1 MESEPED
8 TAHLLTESGRSSI
21 DTINNLPDSSLL
33 ENGNARE
40 SSWSEN
46 GENELKSVS
55 TKHMILLTCGTF
67 G

>member
-21 DTINNLPDSSLL
+21 DTINNLPDESLL

-40 SSWSEN
+40 SSWPEN
-46 GENELKSVS
+46 GEDEVKSVS
-55 TKHMILLTCGTF
+55 TKHLILLTGGTF